1 MPPSE
6 SPEELET
13 PEAAND
19 NIARTPEQLVILE
32 KLSAARSS
40 EDRVNIIATALDTYG
55 LDPLIGLIPG
65 LGDAASSIIPGLYL
79 LAEAHHA
86 NLGITSYLKIISLQV
101 ADFLVGLI
109 PVAGDAADA
118 LFKANKLSA
127 SDFAKNTS
135 KIKAEALAMGISS
148 EDIAKIDADASNLPK
163 LAKQAITL
171 HGKLRAGKADAKAPS
186 VQEAA

>member
-1 MPPSE
+1 MSLSE
-6 SPEELET
+6 SSEDLDT

-19 NIARTPEQLVILE
+19 NVARTPEQLVILE

-40 EDRVNIIATALDTYG
+40 EDRVNVVATALDTYG

-86 NLGITSYLKIISLQV
+86 NLGTTSYLKIISLQV

-127 SDFAKNTS
+127 TGFAKNTA
-135 KIKAEALAMGISS
+135 KIKAEALAMGISP
-148 EDIAKIDADASNLPK
+148 ENIAKIDADASNLPK
-163 LAKQAITL
+163 LAEQAISL
-171 HGKLRAGKADAKAPS
+171 HGKIKAAK
-186 VQEAA
+186 VEKEAA